1 MAEDRGK
8 QHSASADGFVGSA
21 YDNEILLSDLEQPK
35 HLLVYDLG
43 LGDSDQALHS
53 LRMAIASM
61 RPIKN
66 FSVCSQAAENR
77 RRDTWQEKSQDC
89 MQAHQERQEMRQE
102 RRDAVPPQRD
112 NF

>member
-1 MAEDRGK
+1 MMAEDRGK

-77 RRDTWQEKSQDC
+77 N
-89 MQAHQERQEMRQE
+89 MRKC
-102 RRDAVPPQRD
+102 
-112 NF
+112 